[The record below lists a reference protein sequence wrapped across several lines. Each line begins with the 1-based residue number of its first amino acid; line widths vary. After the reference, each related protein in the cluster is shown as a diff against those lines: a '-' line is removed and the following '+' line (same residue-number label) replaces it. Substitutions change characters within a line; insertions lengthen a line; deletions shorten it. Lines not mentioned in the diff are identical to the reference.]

1 MVVKG
6 CGKGCKSRL
15 FLVEKRAVVNLFG
28 VDMGCVVGGHDRRG
42 EVGGCFVCGKKW
54 WLGGRVVVK
63 VCGKGCKSRL
73 FLVEKRAGV
82 NLFGVD
88 IGYVVWFFSGV
99 KRGKDKGKW

>member
-28 VDMGCVVGGHDRRG
+28 VDMGCVVGGYGRELRG
-42 EVGGCFVCGKKW
+42 VGKLAGGLRMEKRGGE
-54 WLGGRVVVK
+54 GGRVVVK
-63 VCGKGCKSRL
+63 GCGKGCESRL

-82 NLFGVD
+82 SLF
-88 IGYVVWFFSGV
+88 
-99 KRGKDKGKW
+99 